1 MRDRARPDR
10 CARDLVELALPLE
23 FGLGKRLADEL
34 RRLGKARPRLA
45 HRYPEPGIFDTRRS
59 AAKAEEAA
67 PAAEDVEEGDLL
79 GDADR
84 IVPRQ
89 YDDRGPERYPLGAA
103 GEIGQ

>member
-23 FGLGKRLADEL
+23 FRLGERLADEL

-45 HRYPEPGIFDTRRS
+45 HRYPEPGIFDARRP
-59 AAKAEEAA
+59 AAKTEQAA
-67 PAAEDVEEGDLL
+67 PAAQYVKQRDLL

-84 IVPRQ
+84 VVPRQ
-89 YDDRGPERYPLGAA
+89 HDDRGPERDPPGA
-103 GEIGQ
+103 